1 MSDIA
6 APAELAATVQQPSA
20 HNIVCP
26 HCQEVT
32 AVSPAN
38 SLPATCGSCQKA
50 LFTGQPVNL
59 TDEATFD
66 KTIAQTDIPVLVDFW
81 APWCGPCH
89 QMAPGYVQVAKQLEP
104 KVRVVKADT
113 QAIPN
118 LSTRFNIRMV
128 PTMMLF
134 SGGKEIGRR
143 PGAMSGND
151 IVKWA
156 NLLLKNKI

>member
-1 MSDIA
+1 MS
-6 APAELAATVQQPSA
+6 LL
-20 HNIVCP
+20 H
-26 HCQEVT
+26 
-32 AVSPAN
+32 
-38 SLPATCGSCQKA
+38 
-50 LFTGQPVNL
+50 L
-59 TDEATFD
+59 TDESF
-66 KTIAQTDIPVLVDFW
+66 KTEITEYAGVALVDFW

-113 QAIPN
+113 EAIAS
-118 LSTRFNIRMV
+118 LSARFNIRMV

>member
-1 MSDIA
+1 MTSI
-6 APAELAATVQQPSA
+6 
-20 HNIVCP
+20 NINK
-26 HCQEVT
+26 E
-32 AVSPAN
+32 
-38 SLPATCGSCQKA
+38 K
-50 LFTGQPVNL
+50 FGQL
-59 TDEATFD
+59 IHKE
-66 KTIAQTDIPVLVDFW
+66 KPVLVDFW

-104 KVRVVKADT
+104 NVRVVKADT
-113 QAIPN
+113 EAIAS
-118 LSTRFNIRMV
+118 LSARFNIRMV